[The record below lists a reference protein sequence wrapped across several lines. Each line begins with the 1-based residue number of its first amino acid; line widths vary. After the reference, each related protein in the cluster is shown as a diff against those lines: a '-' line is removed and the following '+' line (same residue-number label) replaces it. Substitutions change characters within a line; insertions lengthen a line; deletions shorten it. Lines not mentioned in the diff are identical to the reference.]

1 MTKEDRANQARINGA
16 KSKGAKT
23 AEGKAKC
30 QEAASKPRKR
40 FLHATAL
47 PGEDLQTCEAARL
60 ALHAEFQPATFQQ
73 AQMVDELASINWYI
87 RREMYGRN
95 MDVVRA
101 YDHAAQSAVQGS
113 TKAELV
119 ADAERTAHSD
129 GTNQPYFD
137 RSLQGHI
144 LMRNRIMTG
153 LLRLQKHE
161 KNAPKLPPPVE
172 TQDLAP
178 EPSEPTS
185 AQAASTRSSDEPGEG
200 ASVVRKRRSILD
212 SGLSHEQ
219 ADPEEPQALAA
230 PVITCPPEDQADLS
244 PAANAQE
251 PGDILAWAKHNF
263 AFSPDIRQTEIL
275 TAQPGRTLILGA
287 RQAGKSTAT
296 ALKVLWEAIQNP
308 GRQILL
314 AAPSA
319 RQSGQIGQKAHAA
332 AHKLYGKKVKSIPE
346 GFVLPNGAQILSL
359 PDSEETVRGFSNPLL
374 IVVDE
379 AAFVTDDIYRALL
392 PTQAT
397 GIANVILLSTANG
410 QSGFFYEQW
419 VEEPANWTRIQIN
432 IEDCPRFNDKF
443 LAQARLLLGEDDF
456 NQEFHNRFLH
466 APGAIF
472 TREMISKAFKDHIK
486 PLFDWDDQVMQ

>member
-119 ADAERTAHSD
+119 ADAERTAHSE

-161 KNAPKLPPPVE
+161 KNTPKLPPPVE

-185 AQAASTRSSDEPGEG
+185 
-200 ASVVRKRRSILD
+200 LMD
-212 SGLSHEQ
+212 SGFSHEP
-219 ADPEEPQALAA
+219 ADQTAPKAAAA
-230 PVITCPPEDQADLS
+230 PVITCPPEGQADLS
-244 PAANAQE
+244 PAANAQK

-319 RQSGQIGQKAHAA
+319 RQSGQIGQKARAA

-432 IEDCPRFNDKF
+432 IEDCPRFNEKF

-472 TREMISKAFKDHIK
+472 TREMISKAFKEHIK
-486 PLFDWDDQVMQ
+486 PLFDWDDQVLA

>member
-1 MTKEDRANQARINGA
+1 MTKAERAEQARINGA
-16 KSKGAKT
+16 KSSGPTSPA
-23 AEGKAKC
+23 GKAKC
-30 QEAASKPRKR
+30 AEVARKR
-40 FLHATAL
+40 HQAANSTL
-47 PGEDLQTCEAARL
+47 PGEDPDTFEAARR
-60 ALHAEFQPATFQQ
+60 ALHLYLRPVGPIE
-73 AQMVDELASINWYI
+73 AQLVDELATINYKI
-87 RREMYGRN
+87 SRKMVSQNTDLCHAYN
-95 MDVVRA
+95 DVVRRA
-101 YDHAAQSAVQGS
+101 TGPT
-113 TKAELV
+113 TKAEAVAIAEIDRAVPGGTQLV
-119 ADAERTAHSD
+119 
-129 GTNQPYFD
+129 FD
-137 RSLQGHI
+137 RGLQTLM
-144 LMRNRIMTG
+144 LMRSR
-153 LLRLQKHE
+153 LLRDLSRLQREQKT
-161 KNAPKLPPPVE
+161 APRVQPPLETKDLPPDP
-172 TQDLAP
+172 P
-178 EPSEPTS
+178 
-185 AQAASTRSSDEPGEG
+185 
-200 ASVVRKRRSILD
+200 
-212 SGLSHEQ
+212 
-219 ADPEEPQALAA
+219 DPELIGPVDPGPTPPTTLAA
-230 PVITCPPEDQADLS
+230 PPEDQADLS
-244 PAANAQE
+244 PAATAQE

-275 TAQPGRTLILGA
+275 TGQPGRTLILGA

-319 RQSGQIGQKAHAA
+319 RQSGQIGQKARAA

-432 IEDCPRFNDKF
+432 IEDCPRFNEKF

-472 TREMISKAFKDHIK
+472 TREMISKAFKEHIK
-486 PLFDWDDQVMQ
+486 PLFDWDDQVLA